1 MIPKKLDWNAAWTL
15 GLLIVGLAGGAY
27 KLHVDTVGELKR
39 INEKV
44 DAKIEKHADLAGHP
58 PLVAAIENINKTLE
72 SQNADLNRNI
82 AAQKEAILVLL
93 ELKIK
98 NLEGSIR
105 QDFIRL
111 QARVDHMCDTLDE
124 MRKAGK

>member
-1 MIPKKLDWNAAWTL
+1 MITKKLDWNAAWTL
-15 GLLIVGLAGGAY
+15 GLLIIGLAGGAY
-27 KLHVDTVGELKR
+27 TLHVDTVDELKR

-58 PLVAAIENINKTLE
+58 PLVAAIDAINKNLD
-72 SQNADLNRNI
+72 S
-82 AAQKEAILVLL
+82 QKEAILVLL

-111 QARVDHMCDTLDE
+111 QSRVEHMCDTLDQME
-124 MRKAGK
+124 KAGK